1 MRDAPFNTR
10 VKFQTSASPPPSSKW
25 TFTFWR
31 GQYNGYRWPL
41 HHFLLPTLLGK
52 CQKRMRNARFS
63 IYFFISTLYLHSVIP
78 YTKQIYTWPNVQD
91 GRYTTSAWLHDL
103 ENARNRCA
111 MPDLVYRFCISTLYL
126 HSVIPYTKQI
136 YTWPNVQDGR
146 YTTSDWLH
154 DLENARNGCAMA
166 DLVYRFFNFNSLSP
180 LSHTVHTSYIH
191 FGKYGQ
197 VRPRGQTMSLLWLP
211 FSPEVLPLV
220 TSISHACREWIKCS
234 SHVFTASRTSHSFQS
249 YQLSKLART
258 LILIGSTGVMR
269 STSLVRS
276 KVAFRGRDN
285 RCF

>member
-91 GRYTTSAWLHDL
+91 GRYTTS
-103 ENARNRCA
+103 
-111 MPDLVYRFCISTLYL
+111 
-126 HSVIPYTKQI
+126 
-136 YTWPNVQDGR
+136 
-146 YTTSDWLH
+146 DWLH
-154 DLENARNGCAMA
+154 DLENARNGCAMP